1 MITYIITF
9 FAVFF
14 TDVLYIYFMKS
25 VQHDKPW
32 QASFWSV
39 AITLTA
45 SITVINYT
53 EDHYN
58 LIPALLGAF
67 FGTLVGMK
75 IRKNI
80 GSAPAGMIKKKIKS
94 VMKS

>member
-1 MITYIITF
+1 MTYLITF

-14 TDVLYIYFMKS
+14 TDVLYIYFMKA
-25 VQHDKPW
+25 VQHNKIW
-32 QASFWSV
+32 QASCWSV
-39 AITLTA
+39 VVTLTA

-67 FGTLVGMK
+67 GGTFAGMK
-75 IRKNI
+75 VR
-80 GSAPAGMIKKKIKS
+80 KKIK
-94 VMKS
+94 

>member
-14 TDVLYIYFMKS
+14 TDILYIYFVKA

-39 AITLTA
+39 VVTLTA
-45 SITVINYT
+45 SITVISYT
-53 EDHYN
+53 EDHYA
-58 LIPALLGAF
+58 LIPALFGAF
-67 FGTLVGMK
+67 LGTLVGMK
-75 IRKNI
+75 IRKYI
-80 GSAPAGMIKKKIKS
+80 S
-94 VMKS
+94 V

>member
-1 MITYIITF
+1 MTYLITF

-14 TDVLYIYFMKS
+14 TDVLYVYFMKAI
-25 VQHDKPW
+25 QYDKIY
-32 QASFWSV
+32 QASFWSTV
-39 AITLTA
+39 VTLTA

-67 FGTLVGMK
+67 SGTLD
-75 IRKNI
+75 RKSTRLN
-80 GSAPAGMIKKKIKS
+80 SKS
-94 VMKS
+94 H

>member
-9 FAVFF
+9 LAVFA
-14 TDVLYIYFMKS
+14 TDILYVYFVKS
-25 VQHDKPW
+25 IQNDNPW

-39 AITLTA
+39 VVTLTA

-58 LIPALLGAF
+58 LIPALFGAF
-67 FGTLVGMK
+67 LGTFIGMK
-75 IRKNI
+75 IRK
-80 GSAPAGMIKKKIKS
+80 IKPD
-94 VMKS
+94 VA